1 MKKLIT
7 IACLIGGGA
16 IFADVAT
23 VSNVSI
29 EQPTTS
35 RKVTIKYKLSK
46 PAVITVD
53 IQTNCGENAWASIG
67 AENFTTMW
75 KDVNRLVKPAA
86 DGGFNEILWRPDKD
100 WNGHKLDAGSVKAVV
115 TAWAEDATPDYMAV
129 SLTSNSNVFYYVS
142 AEAVPGGVTD
152 NRYKTDWLLMRKI
165 PAAGVTWRMGIAPAD
180 TSLGNNSSWA
190 NAHLVQLSA
199 DYYIGVYPVTQKQYA
214 MIGGQYRK
222 GAPSDNNAGDMKPAG
237 GLDWGYLRGGTW
249 PGDPL
254 HSSANEAILKFRNR
268 TGIEFDL
275 PTEAQWEFAC
285 RAGSGDCLYTGKAWT
300 VDNLNEIAWYASNT
314 THLVE
319 VGLKKPNDFGLYDM
333 IGNVYETCLDYWDKN
348 NRYTVAE
355 DGGPVMDPEGV
366 EAWSGGSSSQTWP
379 HVIRGGAYDYGMG
392 YQSSHDRAACN
403 AHSSWVPARIGFRL
417 MAPMGG
423 KW

>member
-23 VSNVSI
+23 VSDVSI

-35 RKVTIKYKLSK
+35 RKVSIKYKLSK
-46 PAVITVD
+46 PAVVTVD
-53 IQTNCGENAWASIG
+53 IQTNRGDGVDASIG

-165 PAAGVTWRMGIAPAD
+165 PAAGVTWRMGIAPQNKGLDENA
-180 TSLGNNSSWA
+180 SRA
-190 NAHLVQLSA
+190 EAHLVQLSD
-199 DYYIGVYPVTQKQYA
+199 DYYIGIYPITQKQYSW
-214 MIGGQYRK
+214 ISGWYRK
-222 GAPSDNNAGDMKPAG
+222 GAPSGDHAGDLKPAA
-237 GLDWGYLRGGTW
+237 GLDWGALRSGTW
-249 PGDPL
+249 PGDPN
-254 HSSANEAILKFRNR
+254 HETVSDAILKARNR
-268 TGIEFDL
+268 TGIAFDL

-285 RAGSGDCLYTGKAWT
+285 RGGSGECLYTGEAWNEA
-300 VDNLNEIAWYASNT
+300 NLGKIAWFAGNT
-314 THLVE
+314 THLQD
-319 VGLKKPNDFGLYDM
+319 VGQKLQNAYGLYDM
-333 IGNVYETCLDYWDKN
+333 LGNVQELCLDYYADTYVKG
-348 NRYTVAE
+348 E
-355 DGGPVMDPEGV
+355 DGEPVLDPEGSATGNTYV
-366 EAWSGGSSSQTWP
+366 EWP
-379 HVIRGGAYDYGMG
+379 RSVRGGAYNSAAG
-392 YQSSHDRAACN
+392 SCASHTRSMCN
-403 AHSSWVPARIGFRL
+403 AHSGWVPVNFGFRL

>member
-1 MKKLIT
+1 M
-7 IACLIGGGA
+7 
-16 IFADVAT
+16 AT
-23 VSNVSI
+23 VSDVSI

-35 RKVTIKYKLSK
+35 RKVSIKYKLSK
-46 PAVITVD
+46 PAVVTVD
-53 IQTNCGENAWASIG
+53 IQTNRGDGVYASIG

-165 PAAGVTWRMGIAPAD
+165 PAAGVTWRMGIAPQNKGLDENA
-180 TSLGNNSSWA
+180 SRA
-190 NAHLVQLSA
+190 EAHLVQLSD
-199 DYYIGVYPVTQKQYA
+199 DYYIGIYPITQKQYSW
-214 MIGGQYRK
+214 ISGWYRK
-222 GAPSDNNAGDMKPAG
+222 GAPSGDHAGDLKPAA
-237 GLDWGYLRGGTW
+237 GLDWGALRSGTW
-249 PGDPL
+249 PGDPN
-254 HSSANEAILKFRNR
+254 HETVSDAILKARNR
-268 TGIEFDL
+268 TGIAFDL

-285 RAGSGDCLYTGKAWT
+285 RGGSGECLYTGEAWNEA
-300 VDNLNEIAWYASNT
+300 NLGKIAWFAGNT
-314 THLVE
+314 THLQD
-319 VGLKKPNDFGLYDM
+319 VGQKLQNAYGLYDM
-333 IGNVYETCLDYWDKN
+333 LGNVQELCLDYYADTYVKG
-348 NRYTVAE
+348 E
-355 DGGPVMDPEGV
+355 DGEPVLDPEGSATGNTYV
-366 EAWSGGSSSQTWP
+366 EWP
-379 HVIRGGAYDYGMG
+379 RSVRGGAYNSAAG
-392 YQSSHDRAACN
+392 SCASHTRSMCN
-403 AHSSWVPARIGFRL
+403 AHSGWVPVNFGFRL

>member
-23 VSNVSI
+23 VSDVSI

-35 RKVTIKYKLSK
+35 RKVSIKYKLSK
-46 PAVITVD
+46 PAVVTVD
-53 IQTNCGENAWASIG
+53 IQTNRGDGVYASIG

-165 PAAGVTWRMGIAPAD
+165 PAAGVTWRMGIAPQNKGLDENA
-180 TSLGNNSSWA
+180 SRA
-190 NAHLVQLSA
+190 EAHLVQLSD
-199 DYYIGVYPVTQKQYA
+199 DYYIGIYPITQKQYSW
-214 MIGGQYRK
+214 ISGWYRK
-222 GAPSDNNAGDMKPAG
+222 GAPSGDHAGDLKPAA
-237 GLDWGYLRGGTW
+237 GLDWGALRSGTW
-249 PGDPL
+249 PGDPN
-254 HSSANEAILKFRNR
+254 HETVSDAILKARNR
-268 TGIEFDL
+268 TGIAFDL

-285 RAGSGDCLYTGKAWT
+285 RGGSGECLYTGEAWNEA
-300 VDNLNEIAWYASNT
+300 NLGKIAWFAGNT
-314 THLVE
+314 THLQD
-319 VGLKKPNDFGLYDM
+319 VGQKLQNAYGLYDM
-333 IGNVYETCLDYWDKN
+333 LGNVQELCLDYYADTYVKG
-348 NRYTVAE
+348 E
-355 DGGPVMDPEGV
+355 DGEPVLDPEGSATGNTYV
-366 EAWSGGSSSQTWP
+366 EWP
-379 HVIRGGAYDYGMG
+379 RSVRGGAYNSAAG
-392 YQSSHDRAACN
+392 SCASHTRSMCN
-403 AHSSWVPARIGFRL
+403 AHSGWVPVNFGFRL

>member
-23 VSNVSI
+23 VSDVSI

-35 RKVTIKYKLSK
+35 RKVSIKYKLSK
-46 PAVITVD
+46 PAVVTVD
-53 IQTNCGENAWASIG
+53 IQTNRGDGVYASIG

-165 PAAGVTWRMGIAPAD
+165 PAAGVTWRMGIAPQNKGLDENA
-180 TSLGNNSSWA
+180 SRA
-190 NAHLVQLSA
+190 EAHLVQLSD
-199 DYYIGVYPVTQKQYA
+199 DYYIGIYPITQKQYSW
-214 MIGGQYRK
+214 ISGWYRK
-222 GAPSDNNAGDMKPAG
+222 GAPSGDHAGDLKPAA
-237 GLDWGYLRGGTW
+237 GLDWGALRSGTW
-249 PGDPL
+249 PGDPN
-254 HSSANEAILKFRNR
+254 HETVSDAILKARNR
-268 TGIEFDL
+268 TGIAFDL

-285 RAGSGDCLYTGKAWT
+285 RGGSGECLYTGEAWNEA
-300 VDNLNEIAWYASNT
+300 NLSKIAWFAGNT
-314 THLVE
+314 THLQD
-319 VGLKKPNDFGLYDM
+319 VGQKLQNAYGLYDM
-333 IGNVYETCLDYWDKN
+333 LGNVQELCLDYYADTYVKG
-348 NRYTVAE
+348 E
-355 DGGPVMDPEGV
+355 DGEPVLDPEGSATGNTYV
-366 EAWSGGSSSQTWP
+366 EWP
-379 HVIRGGAYDYGMG
+379 RSVRGGAYNSAAG
-392 YQSSHDRAACN
+392 SCASHTRSMCN
-403 AHSSWVPARIGFRL
+403 AHSGWVPVNFGFRL

>member
-1 MKKLIT
+1 MKTLIT

-23 VSNVSI
+23 VSDVSI

-35 RKVTIKYKLSK
+35 RKVSIKYKLSK
-46 PAVITVD
+46 AAVVTVD
-53 IQTNCGENAWASIG
+53 IQTNRGDGVYASIG

-165 PAAGVTWRMGIAPAD
+165 PAAGVTWRMGIAPQNKGLDENA
-180 TSLGNNSSWA
+180 SRA
-190 NAHLVQLSA
+190 EAHLVQLSD
-199 DYYIGVYPVTQKQYA
+199 DYYIGIYPITQKQYSW
-214 MIGGQYRK
+214 ISGWYRK
-222 GAPSDNNAGDMKPAG
+222 GAPSGDHAGDLKPAA
-237 GLDWGYLRGGTW
+237 GLDWGALRSGTW
-249 PGDPL
+249 PGDPN
-254 HSSANEAILKFRNR
+254 HETVSDAILKARNR
-268 TGIEFDL
+268 TGIAFDL

-285 RAGSGDCLYTGKAWT
+285 RGGSGECLYTGEAWNEA
-300 VDNLNEIAWYASNT
+300 NLGKIAWFAGNT
-314 THLVE
+314 THLQD
-319 VGLKKPNDFGLYDM
+319 VGQKLQNAYGLYDM
-333 IGNVYETCLDYWDKN
+333 LGNVQELCLDYYADTYVKG
-348 NRYTVAE
+348 E
-355 DGGPVMDPEGV
+355 DGEPVLDPEGSATGNTYV
-366 EAWSGGSSSQTWP
+366 EWP
-379 HVIRGGAYDYGMG
+379 RSVRGGAYNSAAG
-392 YQSSHDRAACN
+392 SCASHTRSMCN
-403 AHSSWVPARIGFRL
+403 AHSGWVPVNFGFRL

>member
-35 RKVTIKYKLSK
+35 RKVSIKYKLSK
-46 PAVITVD
+46 PAVVTVD
-53 IQTNCGENAWASIG
+53 IQTNRGDGVYASIG

-165 PAAGVTWRMGIAPAD
+165 PAAGVTWRMGIAPQNKGLDENA
-180 TSLGNNSSWA
+180 SRA
-190 NAHLVQLSA
+190 EAHLVQLSD
-199 DYYIGVYPVTQKQYA
+199 DYYIGIYPITQKQYSW
-214 MIGGQYRK
+214 ISGWYRK
-222 GAPSDNNAGDMKPAG
+222 GAPSGDHAGDLKPAA
-237 GLDWGYLRGGTW
+237 GLDWGALRSGTW
-249 PGDPL
+249 PGDPN
-254 HSSANEAILKFRNR
+254 HETVSDAILKARNR
-268 TGIEFDL
+268 TGIAFDL

-285 RAGSGDCLYTGKAWT
+285 RGGSGECLYTGEAWNEA
-300 VDNLNEIAWYASNT
+300 NLGKIAWFAGNT
-314 THLVE
+314 THLQD
-319 VGLKKPNDFGLYDM
+319 VGQKLQNAYGLYDM
-333 IGNVYETCLDYWDKN
+333 LGNVQELCLDYYADTYVKG
-348 NRYTVAE
+348 E
-355 DGGPVMDPEGV
+355 DGEPVLDPEGSATGNTYV
-366 EAWSGGSSSQTWP
+366 EWP
-379 HVIRGGAYDYGMG
+379 RSVRGGAYNSAAG
-392 YQSSHDRAACN
+392 SCASHTRSMCN
-403 AHSSWVPARIGFRL
+403 AHSGWVPVNFGFRL